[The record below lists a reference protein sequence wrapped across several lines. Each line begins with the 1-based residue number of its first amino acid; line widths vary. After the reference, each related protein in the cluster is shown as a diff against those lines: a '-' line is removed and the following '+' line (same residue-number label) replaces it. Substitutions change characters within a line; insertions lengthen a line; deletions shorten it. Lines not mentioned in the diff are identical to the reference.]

1 MRFNV
6 AKCKVMHTDS
16 NNAGSCYYMN
26 SQILLD
32 EVLMHKDLGVIVTCN
47 LKVAEQC
54 SHAYIKANK
63 MLGLVRRTVKYRK
76 SGILL

>member
-6 AKCKVMHTDS
+6 VKCKVMHIGS
-16 NNAGSCYYMN
+16 NNAGSSYCMN
-26 SQILLD
+26 GQLLD

-54 SHAYIKANK
+54 SHVYIKANK
-63 MLGLVRRTVKYRK
+63 MLGLV
-76 SGILL
+76 

>member
-6 AKCKVMHTDS
+6 AKCKVMHIGS
-16 NNAGSCYYMN
+16 NNAGSSYYMN
-26 SQILLD
+26 GQLLD